1 MFKKHNNT
9 DGSRASQ
16 THPHFIHVLVKFELK
31 WEKNN
36 FNATTGSNASQY
48 ANIQTY
54 VAESQTHHQD
64 HNALQESALE
74 AAPFAL

>member
-1 MFKKHNNT
+1 MFKKHD

-16 THPHFIHVLVKFELK
+16 THPHFIHVVVKFELK

-36 FNATTGSNASQY
+36 ASQY
-48 ANIQTY
+48 ANIQTS
-54 VAESQTHHQD
+54 VTDSQTHHQD
-64 HNALQESALE
+64 HNALQEVALE